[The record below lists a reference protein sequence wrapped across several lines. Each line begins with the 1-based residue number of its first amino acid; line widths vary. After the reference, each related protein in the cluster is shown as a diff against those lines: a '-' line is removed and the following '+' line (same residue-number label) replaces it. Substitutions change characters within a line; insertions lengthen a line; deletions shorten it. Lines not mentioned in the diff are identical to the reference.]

1 MAYRIVISLVEMKHI
16 LEVLDRRKI
25 IESSDLI
32 EQEDYLFIR
41 KGDEV
46 KLIVALNKMTSLYIS
61 NRSKTCKVKKRSF
74 YCIVIDLSKVKLIWD
89 SKN

>member
-1 MAYRIVISLVEMKHI
+1 MIKINVEWRLLMAYRIVISLVEMKHI

-61 NRSKTCKVKKRSF
+61 NRSKTF
-74 YCIVIDLSKVKLIWD
+74 
-89 SKN
+89 

>member
-61 NRSKTCKVKKRSF
+61 NRSKTCKVK
-74 YCIVIDLSKVKLIWD
+74 
-89 SKN
+89 

>member
-1 MAYRIVISLVEMKHI
+1 MIKINVEWRLLIAYRIVISLVEMKHI

-41 KGDEV
+41 KGDSE
-46 KLIVALNKMTSLYIS
+46 
-61 NRSKTCKVKKRSF
+61 SKARCYDDHRRNSCRGIKECRV
-74 YCIVIDLSKVKLIWD
+74 
-89 SKN
+89 

>member
-32 EQEDYLFIR
+32 EQEDYLY
-41 KGDEV
+41 KQ
-46 KLIVALNKMTSLYIS
+46 
-61 NRSKTCKVKKRSF
+61 
-74 YCIVIDLSKVKLIWD
+74 
-89 SKN
+89 

>member
-1 MAYRIVISLVEMKHI
+1 MIKINVEWRLLMAYRIVISLVEMKHI

-41 KGDEV
+41 KV
-46 KLIVALNKMTSLYIS
+46 MRLN
-61 NRSKTCKVKKRSF
+61 
-74 YCIVIDLSKVKLIWD
+74 
-89 SKN
+89 

>member
-32 EQEDYLFIR
+32 GNIEIYRNIFETIFGENYNDST
-41 KGDEV
+41 G
-46 KLIVALNKMTSLYIS
+46 YILHS
-61 NRSKTCKVKKRSF
+61 ESKARCYDDHRRNSCRGIKECRV
-74 YCIVIDLSKVKLIWD
+74 
-89 SKN
+89 

>member
-61 NRSKTCKVKKRSF
+61 NRSKTF
-74 YCIVIDLSKVKLIWD
+74 
-89 SKN
+89 

>member
-1 MAYRIVISLVEMKHI
+1 MIKINVEWRLLMAYRIVISLVEMKHI

-46 KLIVALNKMTSLYIS
+46 KLIVALNKMT
-61 NRSKTCKVKKRSF
+61 
-74 YCIVIDLSKVKLIWD
+74 
-89 SKN
+89 

>member
-41 KGDEV
+41 NCDEI
-46 KLIVALNKMTSLYIS
+46 KLIVALNKMTSLYMS
-61 NRSKTCKVKKRSF
+61 NRNKT
-74 YCIVIDLSKVKLIWD
+74 
-89 SKN
+89 

>member
-41 KGDEV
+41 KGDEQYV
-46 KLIVALNKMTSLYIS
+46 TEYFLGMEDFI
-61 NRSKTCKVKKRSF
+61 
-74 YCIVIDLSKVKLIWD
+74 
-89 SKN
+89 

>member
-1 MAYRIVISLVEMKHI
+1 MIKINVEWRLLMAYRIVISLVEMKHI

-61 NRSKTCKVKKRSF
+61 NRSKTCLLYTSPSPR
-74 YCIVIDLSKVKLIWD
+74 D
-89 SKN
+89 